1 MWINSWIGFLFFGNC
16 PTSKRWANPFT
27 VTPTDRNQ
35 HPCRGDLVPM
45 ELRRRRF
52 HLSLDGPTDTAGVG
66 WGRHGYV
73 LGGGTYNRYK
83 SLQKSMESALYCR
96 IHRVYTYIYIYISSF
111 MSMAMSWLMMRFATQ
126 VWLLLQLWHCDCLYK
141 VQKLNK
147 IRLTIETPTVSTL
160 SAGDLP
166 SL

>member
-1 MWINSWIGFLFFGNC
+1 MAILALELDIAMWILFEYLLQMTKVTPQNQFINHPSVGSAKSTLNLKVALKRCEFGCGINSWIGFLFFGNC

-83 SLQKSMESALYCR
+83 YKSLQKSMESALYCR
-96 IHRVYTYIYIYISSF
+96 IH
-111 MSMAMSWLMMRFATQ
+111 
-126 VWLLLQLWHCDCLYK
+126 
-141 VQKLNK
+141 
-147 IRLTIETPTVSTL
+147 
-160 SAGDLP
+160 
-166 SL
+166 

>member
-1 MWINSWIGFLFFGNC
+1 
-16 PTSKRWANPFT
+16 
-27 VTPTDRNQ
+27 
-35 HPCRGDLVPM
+35 M

-96 IHRVYTYIYIYISSF
+96 IHRVYIYIYINI
-111 MSMAMSWLMMRFATQ
+111 
-126 VWLLLQLWHCDCLYK
+126 
-141 VQKLNK
+141 KLHEYGNE
-147 IRLTIETPTVSTL
+147 LTYDEVCYTSLIVVAIVTL
-160 SAGDLP
+160 
-166 SL
+166 